1 MNQSQPRYI
10 DVDVEEN
17 DNCWPLHRIFQT
29 LGPVQAITAVAAP
42 DPMGADAMRHVTGWS
57 ADGPCPAYAVSVADS
72 GEGVVTLIFGG
83 DEGIRLKP
91 FDSQESWD
99 LGSPHQ
105 WGEPCLLLDPDVER
119 S

>member
-1 MNQSQPRYI
+1 MDEPQPRYI
-10 DVDVEEN
+10 DVEVEEN

-29 LGPVQAITAVAAP
+29 LGPVQTINIVEAP
-42 DPMGADAMRHVTGWS
+42 DPMGVDAMCSVTGWS
-57 ADGPCPAYAVSVADS
+57 SDGPVPAYAVQVADS

-91 FDSQESWD
+91 VDSEEKWD
-99 LGSPHQ
+99 LESPNQ

-119 S
+119 A